1 MSKLIT
7 CIWFVNNDGEEA
19 VNYYIDTFN
28 SAPGNHEA
36 KRGDITKA
44 PTSPEFEEVAGKPG
58 GYVMTAECELD
69 GISFMALNGGPL
81 EQYKLNG
88 STSFIIECET
98 QEEID
103 YFWEKLSAVP
113 EAEQCGWCTD
123 KFGVTW
129 QVVPRILDEMMR
141 DPQKAEAV
149 TAAFMPMKKLDLEA
163 IRKAGEWSS

>member
-1 MSKLIT
+1 MSRLIT
-7 CIWFVNNDGEEA
+7 CIWFANNNGNEA
-19 VNYYIDTFN
+19 VNYYLDTFN
-28 SAPGNHEA
+28 SAPGNHSA
-36 KRGDITKA
+36 NVGDVTK
-44 PTSPEFEEVAGKPG
+44 SPKASEEVSGIPAGSD
-58 GYVMTAECELD
+58 MTNECEID
-69 GISFMALNGGPL
+69 GVSFMFLNGGPM
-81 EQYKLNG
+81 EQFKLNG
-88 STSFIIECET
+88 GTSFIVECET

-129 QVVPRILDEMMR
+129 QIVPRILDEMMR

-163 IRKAGEWSS
+163 IKNAGLN